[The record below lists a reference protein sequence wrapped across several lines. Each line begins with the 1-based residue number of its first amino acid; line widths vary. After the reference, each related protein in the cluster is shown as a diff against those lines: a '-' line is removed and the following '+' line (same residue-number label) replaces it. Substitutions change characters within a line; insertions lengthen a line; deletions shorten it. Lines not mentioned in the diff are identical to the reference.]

1 MGRIAR
7 VQAGSLPH
15 NLMAYL
21 GLLWLR
27 DFGCS
32 GISKRITWSYDTMQE
47 LKSDNKLDIVET
59 LSVIGSIGG
68 AIASVISQQ
77 IVFAS
82 IAIPLSLS
90 VTLNLLNRRRLLD
103 ASSQSNQTA
112 IAQIVRE
119 NFKTQEQ
126 VGTQASQLTQLQQL
140 TTRKN
145 GEQNK
150 VETLTQ
156 QLAELGQSQNNYNL
170 AIAQVRQE
178 NVETQA
184 KFETLTQQLAELQQ
198 LTTNNFLV
206 ESQSNKNL
214 NEYTQTL
221 LNEQAKL
228 AKTVDCLREI
238 ETCSQTIRLN
248 PNHATAYYNRGLSY
262 ERLEDQEAAIGDYS
276 EAIRLNPSYVEAYH
290 SRGLIRAALGNKKG
304 AVNDLR
310 TAAKLFF
317 EQGDIAN
324 YQIAKDFGKQL
335 YQIDLQP
342 QTEVFFEVAVER
354 LFA

>member
-1 MGRIAR
+1 
-7 VQAGSLPH
+7 
-15 NLMAYL
+15 
-21 GLLWLR
+21 
-27 DFGCS
+27 
-32 GISKRITWSYDTMQE
+32 MQG

-68 AIASVISQQ
+68 AIASVVFQQ
-77 IVFAS
+77 IALAS
-82 IAIPLSLS
+82 IPLSVS
-90 VTLNLLNRRRLLD
+90 VALNLLNRRRLLD
-103 ASSQSNQTA
+103 ASSQSNQSA
-112 IAQIVRE
+112 IAQIVQE

-140 TTRKN
+140 TTKKS
-145 GEQNK
+145 GETQEQ
-150 VETLTQ
+150 VGTLTQ
-156 QLAELGQSQNNYNL
+156 QLAQLQQLSTDLGQSQNNHNL
-170 AIAQVRQE
+170 AITQVRQE

-198 LTTNNFLV
+198 LTTNLV
-206 ESQSNKNL
+206 PNQGNKNL
-214 NEYTQTL
+214 NEYTQNL

-238 ETCSQTIRLN
+238 ETCSQTIRSN

-262 ERLEDQEAAIGDYS
+262 ERLGEQEAAIGDYS
-276 EAIRLNPSYVEAYH
+276 AAIRLNPNYVEAYN
-290 SRGLIRAALGNKKG
+290 SRGLAYVELGNKKG

-324 YQIAKDFGKQL
+324 YQIAKDLGKQL
-335 YQIDLQP
+335 YQIDSQP
-342 QTEVFFEVAVER
+342 QTDVFSGVAVER